1 MTGVKTVDSSGET
14 ILADNISYL
23 PFGPVEQLTYGNG
36 LGLSRGY
43 NLDYRIAQQDVGNI
57 QSLSYG
63 FDGNNNIENVTD
75 LVDIDA
81 SRDFNY
87 DALDRLDFE
96 SGNYGDKTYQYDAVG
111 NRIERVSVF
120 TGEVGVEQTLTQT
133 LEYEAGSNRLVQR
146 DSKAVVLDVNGN
158 TLIAGND
165 ENRTFDYDAQNRMA
179 ASYKQG
185 QLQATYHYNALG
197 QRVIKQRHKL
207 NNNDEIINSRQIVY
221 HYDLNGQ
228 MLGESVFNRTGVLL
242 SHNHFIWLDNLPLAR
257 IKELYNSDGSLKS
270 TDIFYLYTDHLNAPR
285 IATDEN
291 QIIVWRWDSDAF
303 GVGQIDRDPDGDGV
317 KLNVRLRF
325 PGQYYDGET
334 GLYYNYFRDYDRT
347 LGRYVQSDP
356 IGLDGGINT
365 FAYVGGNPVNYYDP
379 EGLRGTGRGWPNP
392 SNQNPLDGSG
402 SKFGGPFGPLCG
414 SGPSAS
420 WVPDGQFSE
429 ACKKHDACYG
439 TCGMPKALCD
449 LMFLAGTGSIAYFT
463 AVTAFGQQPYNKAQ
477 ENTCN
482 EDCAK

>member
-36 LGLSRGY
+36 LGLGRGY

-356 IGLDGGINT
+356 IGLAGGINT
-365 FAYVGGNPVNYYDP
+365 FAYVGGNPSNWIDP
-379 EGLRGTGRGWPNP
+379 YGL
-392 SNQNPLDGSG
+392 
-402 SKFGGPFGPLCG
+402 SKFDKFYGLPKKFWKWYHRNEKRPGDDNLNQEDAEELYKEWQDQGEPGPDNKFDLKEYFPPAIYLGCTVDPCN
-414 SGPSAS
+414 P
-420 WVPDGQFSE
+420 F
-429 ACKKHDACYG
+429 C
-439 TCGMPKALCD
+439 KALGFEC
-449 LMFLAGTGSIAYFT
+449 
-463 AVTAFGQQPYNKAQ
+463 
-477 ENTCN
+477 
-482 EDCAK
+482 EDYSQC